1 MKKGQ
6 LILIPLIIAMTLLVV
21 PIANAASP
29 VKAKIIAE
37 TGAYTVGDPIQL
49 TLSVTHPDDHTV
61 ILPELGESW
70 GDAVVRSQSP
80 ATTVGNADGTET
92 TSQVIDVRIFSPG
105 TFTTPPLGITISD
118 SKGDLSNAIADPI
131 ELTISSVLIE
141 GDTQLR
147 DIKPQIALSVSNLL
161 ALAVVGLAAAATG
174 LGIAL
179 LGWRRRRAR
188 LALAGVDNRPPDR
201 IALDELARIAELGLP
216 ERGRFKEHYTLVSD
230 CIRAYGERIFD
241 IPVLE
246 RTTGE
251 VLTSLRQANVAQDV
265 MRTFITFL
273 DESDLVK
280 FSTFRPDS
288 ASAYRLLDSGR
299 EIVELTRPDFS
310 TSVPGISPSDPTTDD
325 PRNGSDF
332 PTRRVHTQSEVTL

>member
-6 LILIPLIIAMTLLVV
+6 LILIPLIITLTLLVA
-21 PIANAASP
+21 PIAHAASP
-29 VKAKIIAE
+29 VEAKITGE
-37 TGAYTVGDPIQL
+37 TGAFTVGDSIQL

-70 GDAVVRSQSP
+70 GEVIVRSQSP
-80 ATTVGNADGTET
+80 ATTVSNGNGTET
-92 TSQVIDVRIFSPG
+92 TSQVIDVRAFAPG
-105 TFTTPPLGITISD
+105 TLTTPLVSITISD
-118 SKGDLSNAIADPI
+118 GKGNLSEVIADPV
-131 ELTISSVLIE
+131 ELTIASVLVE

-147 DIKPQIALSVSNLL
+147 DIKPQITLPVSDLF
-161 ALAVVGLAAAATG
+161 ALAVIGLAAVTTG

-179 LGWRRRRAR
+179 LWWRRRRAR
-188 LALAGVDNRPPDR
+188 LALAGVDNRSPDQ

-216 ERGRFKEHYTLVSD
+216 EGGRFKEHYTLVSD
-230 CIRAYGERIFD
+230 CIRVYGERTFD

-251 VLTSLRQANVAQDV
+251 VQTSLRRANVAQDV
-265 MRTFITFL
+265 MRTFIAFL

-280 FSTFRPDS
+280 FSTFRPDT
-288 ASAYRLLDSGR
+288 ASAYRLLAHGR
-299 EIVELTRPDFS
+299 EIIELTRPD
-310 TSVPGISPSDPTTDD
+310 PIANELGINPLDTTTDD
-325 PRNGSDF
+325 VPRGSEF